1 VSFVS
6 RFVSAVRLSL
16 LLQLRYGFLYAAVFV
31 GVLYVALLLP
41 LPGPA
46 LQVVAPLVVFAELA
60 VVGYYFIAGM
70 VLFEKAERTL
80 YALVS
85 TPLRFSEY
93 LGARLATLTLLASA
107 LSLAVVTVVYGFGFN
122 VAFLL
127 AGVVLVAL
135 ISLLAGFISVLP
147 FDSIT
152 RYLIP
157 SQLPMFVLALPLVPF
172 LGIWQSPLFYL
183 VPTHGALILLG
194 AAFGAPAPLWQILYA
209 VLYGMLCAF
218 ALYLTARL
226 LFDRH
231 VVRGR

>member
-1 VSFVS
+1 MS

-16 LLQLRYGFLYAAVFV
+16 LLQLRYGFLYAAAFV
-31 GVLYVALLLP
+31 GVLYVALLMP
-41 LPGPA
+41 LPDSILELAG
-46 LQVVAPLVVFAELA
+46 PLVVFSELA

-70 VLFEKAERTL
+70 VLFEKSERTL

-93 LGARLATLTLLASA
+93 LGSRLATLTLLALA
-107 LSLAVVTVVYGFGFN
+107 LSLAVVTVVYGTGFN
-122 VAFLL
+122 AALL
-127 AGVVLVAL
+127 LVGVVLVSL

-157 SQLPMFVLALPLVPF
+157 SQVPMFVMALPLVPF
-172 LGIWQSPLFYL
+172 LGIWQSPVFYL

-194 AAFGAPAPLWQILYA
+194 AAFGAATPLWQFLYA
-209 VLYGMLCAF
+209 VLYGMLWIWF
-218 ALYLTARL
+218 LYLAARL
-226 LFDRH
+226 LFYRY